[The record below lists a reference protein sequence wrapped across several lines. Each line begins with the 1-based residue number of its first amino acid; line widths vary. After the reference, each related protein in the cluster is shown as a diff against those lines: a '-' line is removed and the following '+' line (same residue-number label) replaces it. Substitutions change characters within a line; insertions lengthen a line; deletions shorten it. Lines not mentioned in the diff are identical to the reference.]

1 MRRSLL
7 AWWRTKKAR
16 RVLGRGEKW
25 CVLDGTGPGTGDP
38 GGRRGGL
45 CALEAVESGGTS
57 TMRARHMAGR
67 PPARQRCPQFPQV
80 PVYACSGGGQSGPNG
95 LFTGAVIHA
104 NAMAEGGT
112 GVDEAN
118 VAERAHG
125 EAERLTAGGG
135 NCILRHPS
143 CAAGWVVTAG
153 N

>member
-104 NAMAEGGT
+104 K
-112 GVDEAN
+112 
-118 VAERAHG
+118 ERW
-125 EAERLTAGGG
+125 RK
-135 NCILRHPS
+135 
-143 CAAGWVVTAG
+143 AGWAWAKG
-153 N
+153 MLPSARMRRRSD